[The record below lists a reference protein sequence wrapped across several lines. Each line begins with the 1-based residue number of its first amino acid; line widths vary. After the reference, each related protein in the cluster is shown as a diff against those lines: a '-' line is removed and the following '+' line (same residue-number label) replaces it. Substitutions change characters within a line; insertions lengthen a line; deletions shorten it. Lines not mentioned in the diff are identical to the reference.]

1 MNIIIPMAGRGTR
14 LRPHTLTIPKPLVPI
29 AGKPIVE
36 RLVEDIVKVCNGP
49 VDNIGFI
56 IDRGFGEEVENELE
70 VIADSAGS
78 RGHIYYQDEK
88 LGTAHAILCAQTML
102 EGNVVV
108 AFADTLF
115 QADFVL
121 DNSKDGIIWVQQVD
135 DPSSFGVVEVNN
147 NNVITGF
154 VEKPQDPVSDLA
166 IIGIYYFRDGEF
178 LRDELQKL
186 IDDQIIVNGEY
197 QLTDALENMKL
208 KGCEFTPGQV
218 SEWLDCGN
226 KNATVYTN
234 KRYLEYLSNE
244 NLQSESVTK
253 KNVVIV
259 PPVYI
264 GDNVTIENSVIGPHV
279 SIGKNSTIKGSIVQN
294 SIIQTSS
301 ELNNVNIK
309 NSMIG
314 NFVKYENAAKDV
326 SIGDY
331 NVLT

>member
-166 IIGIYYFRDGEF
+166 IIGIYYFREGEF

>member
-1 MNIIIPMAGRGTR
+1 MAGRGTR

-166 IIGIYYFRDGEF
+166 IIGIYYFREGEF

>member
-166 IIGIYYFRDGEF
+166 IIGIYYFREGEF

-301 ELNNVNIK
+301 ELNNVN
-309 NSMIG
+309 
-314 NFVKYENAAKDV
+314 
-326 SIGDY
+326 
-331 NVLT
+331 